1 MKRKLSLILT
11 CVMLLTLFASCG
23 TTDNSG
29 ITTTAKD
36 TVSTTANVGDSTSE
50 AATSADEGDDA
61 AKEAEAEALR
71 TSFLAKAN
79 EVTVTDDAV
88 TFTDGSGNGTV
99 TVKKNPQKTINL
111 YSSFTTLWY
120 EAGGSVIGCIGG
132 SSATVL
138 YEDYI
143 GRDITQDSGVTTVA
157 TSASDKKWDVETI
170 IAMKP
175 DLIICSTAMSGYST
189 IQAPAAAANIP
200 VVVMEYNDFSDY
212 LKWFKVSCN
221 LTGHPE
227 LWESVALA
235 ALDEV
240 VDVLVSCPEEN
251 NPTVFSMFS
260 GSDALEANT
269 SNTVVGGM
277 ITAMNAIN
285 IVDAWENTTSAERLD
300 INLETVYAAN
310 PDIIVIQCHAGVDA
324 AQALV
329 EQNYGSNP
337 VWQALTAVKEGRV
350 YYLEKNLFH
359 NKPNSRFAEAYALLA
374 EYLYPAQ

>member
-1 MKRKLSLILT
+1 MKKALTLILS
-11 CVMLLTLFASCG
+11 CVLLLTGLTSCG
-23 TTDNSG
+23 TAGNSD
-29 ITTTAKD
+29 TTTTPTAVTTPAAPAGTTSVTESD
-36 TVSTTANVGDSTSE
+36 TAAEE
-50 AATSADEGDDA
+50 AARA
-61 AKEAEAEALR
+61 AEAEALR
-71 TSFLAKAN
+71 QTFLAKAN

-88 TFTDGSGNGTV
+88 TFTDGSGNGAI
-99 TVKKNPQKTINL
+99 TVKKNPQKTVNL

-120 EAGGSVIGCIGG
+120 EAGGTVIGCIGG
-132 SSATVL
+132 SSATTL
-138 YEDYI
+138 YKDYI
-143 GRDITQDSGVTTVA
+143 GRDITADSGVTTVA
-157 TSASDKKWDVETI
+157 TSAAGKKWDVETI
-170 IAMKP
+170 LALKP

-212 LKWFKVSCN
+212 LKWFKVCCN
-221 LTGHPE
+221 LTGNAD
-227 LWESVALA
+227 LWDSVAMA

-240 VDVLVSCPEEN
+240 VDVLMSCPEEN

-277 ITAMNAIN
+277 ITAMNATN
-285 IVDAWENTTSAERLD
+285 IVDTWENTTAAERLD

-324 AQALV
+324 AKELV
-329 EQNYGSNP
+329 EKLYGSNP
-337 VWQALTAVKEGRV
+337 VWQSLTAVKEGRV

-359 NKPNSRFAEAYALLA
+359 NKPNSRFAEAYTTLA
-374 EYLYPAQ
+374 GYLYPAA